1 MSWEAILTLAVLGAV
16 VIALAWPRMPPD
28 LPLVGGLAILAVTG
42 CAPLDKVFTGFA
54 NPGLIAVAAL
64 YVVAAGL
71 QHTGA
76 VSTPARWL
84 FGHTRRLWIAQ
95 LRIMFPA
102 AAVSAFINNTPVVAA
117 LLPVVLDWGKRHR
130 FAASRLAMPLSFAA
144 ILGGSCTLI
153 GTSTTIIVNG
163 LLTSATNG
171 HGMGF
176 FTIGAVG
183 LPVAISG
190 FLYILL
196 FGRRLLPDRQGAI
209 GEFTNPREYTVE
221 MLVSKGSPL
230 AGQTLE
236 DAGLRHLPG
245 LYVVE
250 IERAGH
256 LIPAPGPR
264 ELLEEQDRL
273 VLAGIVESVADLQKM
288 RGLVPA
294 TGQVFKL
301 DTPRPDRRLIE
312 AVIAPENPMVGRTVR
327 EGRFRSRYG
336 AVVIAVARAGRRVTG
351 KIGAI
356 TLAAGDTLLIEAPG
370 EFLRR
375 YRHNRDF
382 LLLRPLEG
390 SVQPH
395 YERAW
400 IAWLILGAVI
410 GLVTTRIVPLAPA
423 AVLAAVAMVG
433 TRCINLSAAR
443 RSIELQVILVIGS
456 AFGTPAPLRPT
467 PAPGPTA
474 PPTPPP
480 GRVRGGRSPR
490 EEPQEGGGPAPRVAW
505 LLRVDDADAGGNPQ
519 DSPRPGP
526 LASDGWI
533 TGGLIAVPSDI
544 EQLRASN
551 PDLLDAW
558 RLAVRAAFQRAF
570 APGLTAVDLRRD
582 LHPDVCAYVL
592 RPS

>member
-1 MSWEAILTLAVLGAV
+1 MSWEAILTLVVLGAV
-16 VIALAWPRMPPD
+16 VLALAWPRMPPD

-76 VSTPARWL
+76 VSAPARWL
-84 FGHTRRLWIAQ
+84 FGHGKRLWIAQ
-95 LRIMFPA
+95 LRIMFPTA
-102 AAVSAFINNTPVVAA
+102 VVSAFINNTPVVAA
-117 LLPVVLDWGKRHR
+117 LLPAVLDWGKRHR
-130 FAASRLAMPLSFAA
+130 FVASRLAMPLSFAA

-163 LLTSATNG
+163 LLTSATHG
-171 HGMGF
+171 PGMGF

-183 LPVAISG
+183 LPVAVAG
-190 FLYILL
+190 FIYILL

-209 GEFTNPREYTVE
+209 GEFTDSREYTVE
-221 MLVSKGSPL
+221 MLVSAPSPL

-236 DAGLRHLPG
+236 AAGLRHLPG

-250 IERAGH
+250 IERDGH
-256 LIPAPGPR
+256 LIPAPGPA
-264 ELLEEQDRL
+264 ELLEENDRL
-273 VLAGIVESVADLQKM
+273 VFAGIVESVADLQKM

-312 AVIAPENPMVGRTVR
+312 AVIAPENPIIGRTVR

-356 TLAAGDTLLIEAPG
+356 TLAAGDTLLLEAPV

-375 YRHNRDF
+375 YRYSRDF

-410 GLVTTRIVPLAPA
+410 GLVTTRIVSLAPA
-423 AVLAAVAMVG
+423 AVLAAVAMVA
-433 TRCINLSAAR
+433 TRCINLAAAR

-456 AFGTPAPLRPT
+456 AFGIAAALVHTGAAAVIAQPLLHLAAGSPL
-467 PAPGPTA
+467 GMLVVIYIVTA
-474 PPTPPP
+474 
-480 GRVRGGRSPR
+480 
-490 EEPQEGGGPAPRVAW
+490 
-505 LLRVDDADAGGNPQ
+505 LLTAFIGNNAAAVLVF
-519 DSPRPGP
+519 P
-526 LASDGWI
+526 LAFSAVAALGQPLLPYAITIAMAASANFTTPIAYQTNLMVYGPGGYRFSDFVRFGLPLNVIVGVISIVVIAWI
-533 TGGLIAVPSDI
+533 WLP
-544 EQLRASN
+544 
-551 PDLLDAW
+551 
-558 RLAVRAAFQRAF
+558 
-570 APGLTAVDLRRD
+570 
-582 LHPDVCAYVL
+582 
-592 RPS
+592 